1 MFSAC
6 DRIQLLSV
14 ELCVVRTVQKF
25 DLTLV
30 INETSSKRR
39 PAERSCSDRDS
50 CFRYELHVFHRPP
63 SRELRAST
71 HPVEVNCILLS
82 NEQYNIYEIKLIMS
96 KIPFHERRCT
106 TTGTWS
112 ERPAITGSSTRHH
125 SYSWDAPSLFRV
137 NKKWNTNSNHS
148 SSIPAPCK

>member
-106 TTGTWS
+106 TTGT
-112 ERPAITGSSTRHH
+112 
-125 SYSWDAPSLFRV
+125 
-137 NKKWNTNSNHS
+137 
-148 SSIPAPCK
+148 